1 MHGTCVR
8 RPFFIAVPM
17 EVIYP
22 MDDNQHVN
30 IFLPLCVCITICVSA
45 YCEQACFAMQ
55 NSGFCRVKG
64 WFLRYKTVGFVVQ
77 KVFS

>member
-1 MHGTCVR
+1 ME
-8 RPFFIAVPM
+8 PAFEDLFFIAVPM

-30 IFLPLCVCITICVSA
+30 IFLLQCVCITICVSA
-45 YCEQACFAMQ
+45 YCEHACFAMQ

-64 WFLRYKTVGFVVQ
+64 WFLRYKTVGSVVQ

>member
-1 MHGTCVR
+1 MEPAFEDLFYCRSHGSYIPNGR
-8 RPFFIAVPM
+8 Q
-17 EVIYP
+17 
-22 MDDNQHVN
+22 QHVN
-30 IFLPLCVCITICVSA
+30 IFLLQCVCITICVPA
-45 YCEQACFAMQ
+45 YCEHACFAMQ